1 MNSETQDILLESRQ
15 CYCLSARKQAR
26 MLTRRYEDALRPH
39 KLRATQFS
47 ILAVLAQTG
56 ALPHTRLAEILG
68 LERTT
73 LTRVAE
79 KMATRGLLTIRDN
92 PDDAR
97 VSVTA
102 ITPTGTSTL
111 TSALPAW
118 KRVQDEITNE
128 RTTADET

>member
-1 MNSETQDILLESRQ
+1 
-15 CYCLSARKQAR
+15 